1 MTLVDWRHILSDTAQ
16 RSLHCVRCGLSPLE
30 QFRVTKLLDIPAL
43 WGIDLSFTNCSLVM
57 VLASVSSISL
67 LCWALRKVNVVP
79 GPSQTAVELIYGFV
93 ANTLESNAGAEG
105 LRYIPLVMTTFLFV
119 LACNLVGILPFG
131 FTATS
136 HLSVTLALSLV
147 VCTAITVIGFRHQ
160 GLHFLR
166 IFLPEGTPLW
176 LAPMMVFIKLF
187 AYVARPVSL
196 AIRLAANMIAGHTII
211 AVIADFVLKMHL
223 VLAPLPFAF
232 IMALIAFEI
241 FVAILQAY
249 IFTVLTTVYLS
260 DAVAGH

>member
-1 MTLVDWRHILSDTAQ
+1 M
-16 RSLHCVRCGLSPLE
+16 SPLE
-30 QFRVTKLLDIPAL
+30 QFRVTKLLGIPTP
-43 WGIDLSFTNCSLVM
+43 WGIDLSFTNCSLFM
-57 VLASVSSISL
+57 VLASLGTVLL
-67 LCWALRKVNVVP
+67 LCWALRRVNVVP
-79 GPSQTAVELIYGFV
+79 GLAQAAVELIYGFV
-93 ANTLESNAGAEG
+93 ASTLESNAGADS

-119 LACNLVGILPFG
+119 LACNLVGILPLG

-147 VCTAITVIGFRHQ
+147 VCTAVTVIGFRHQ

-166 IFLPEGTPLW
+166 IFLPEGTPMW

-187 AYVARPVSL
+187 AYLARPVSL

-223 VLAPLPFAF
+223 ILTPLPFVF
-232 IMALIAFEI
+232 IMALIAFEV
-241 FVAILQAY
+241 FVAVLQAY

-260 DAVAGH
+260 DAVSSH

>member
-1 MTLVDWRHILSDTAQ
+1 M
-16 RSLHCVRCGLSPLE
+16 SPLE
-30 QFRVTKLLDIPAL
+30 QFKVVRLLEIPMPFGMDI
-43 WGIDLSFTNCSLVM
+43 SFTNCALFMILASLVSA
-57 VLASVSSISL
+57 VL
-67 LCWALRKVNVVP
+67 LCCALRKRAD
-79 GPSQTAVELIYGFV
+79 GSSGMSHTAVELIYNFV
-93 ANTLESNAGAEG
+93 VGAIESNAGVGG
-105 LRYIPLVMTTFLFV
+105 LRYIPFVLSIFLFV
-119 LACNLVGILPFG
+119 LACNIIGILPLG

-136 HLSVTLALSLV
+136 HVSVTLALAVV
-147 VCTAITVIGFRHQ
+147 VCASVTVLGFNHQ

-187 AYVARPVSL
+187 AYLARPVSL

-211 AVIADFVLKMHL
+211 AVIAEFVLKMHP
-223 VLAPLPFAF
+223 VLAPLPFTF
-232 IMALIAFEI
+232 IMVLIAFEI